1 MTNSKRKEL
10 LRMKR
15 ALEKLDDA
23 FMECEE
29 SFESNQFECNDYIVG
44 SKETEDEYPFPW
56 AFEEMIYEVGNW
68 VEGCIFRIN
77 EELAK

>member
-1 MTNSKRKEL
+1 MNKKQREL

-29 SFESNQFECNDYIVG
+29 AFESDQFNCNDYIVG
-44 SKETEDEYPFPW
+44 SKATEDEYPFEW
-56 AFEEMIYEVGNW
+56 AFEEMVCLISNW
-68 VEGCIFRIN
+68 VEGCIIRIN
-77 EELAK
+77 EELEK